1 MNTHYSSKNTLI
13 VQVPLPEQ
21 FRPQIPE
28 RFLKSVDWKSHLS
41 EILKCKITE
50 AELVG
55 AMRRSVSSRQSE
67 SEEAPESPHSI
78 PVSIESEFRFDHLNR
93 NDLKKRLSLIIRSR
107 IRLDDLLHA
116 CERCLKLRKTPK
128 EKGGSK

>member
-1 MNTHYSSKNTLI
+1 MNTTHSSKNTLI

-28 RFLKSVDWKSHLS
+28 RFLKSVDWKNHLS
-41 EILKCKITE
+41 EILKHKITE

-67 SEEAPESPHSI
+67 SEQLPETGTSI
-78 PVSIESEFRFDHLNR
+78 PVVIESEFRFEYLNR
-93 NDLKKRLSLIIRSR
+93 NDLKRRLSLMIRNR
-107 IRLDDLLHA
+107 IRLDDLLQA
-116 CERCLKLRKTPK
+116 CERCLKQLKTLK